1 MNRMSQTFMLVA
13 VMSGLVSLTA
23 CVGGGGD
30 GGGATPLAPRPTISA
45 AEITGAMPQQGYLAE
60 DYSNAGDSGGLET
73 TLKSDGLTVDVDG
86 QTLTIIHGNSID
98 IVADYGGPNERTLRE
113 FHLADLPAYGE
124 AGPELVV
131 GIGDMTD
138 ETAAFLG
145 EPLRGTSYDHADFS
159 DEGDEAPTY
168 FTGTALGGT
177 EFLALNNGLVDLQ
190 FASFGAW
197 GVKTGYAGTFE
208 WNGQSKTFSGDDT
221 YTDITFV
228 PVSGGNSAHA
238 AIPDKD
244 ASFTGKA
251 IAMATQY
258 IMLENPIQEFFRGDA
273 TLTINSAG
281 TGGNLAMSFP
291 NFYNIGFTFNI
302 SGTEFHNDGALP
314 SVTDNGNTSP
324 FHFPDT
330 IEGASLSGNFYGDG
344 SAGEA
349 SGRFEISG
357 MNPTTGDPTGDQFL
371 FDGSFGVK
379 K

>member
-45 AEITGAMPQQGYLAE
+45 AEITGGMPQQGYLAE
-60 DYSNAGDSGGLET
+60 DYSNAGDGGGLET

-138 ETAAFLG
+138 DTAAFLG

-177 EFLALNNGLVDLQ
+177 EFLALNDIVISRNFSRVIEFTVSRNNVVLGNYRADGLI
-190 FASFGAW
+190 FSTP
-197 GVKTGYAGTFE
+197 TGSTAYA
-208 WNGQSKTFSGDDT
+208 
-221 YTDITFV
+221 
-228 PVSGGNSAHA
+228 
-238 AIPDKD
+238 
-244 ASFTGKA
+244 
-251 IAMATQY
+251 
-258 IMLENPIQEFFRGDA
+258 L
-273 TLTINSAG
+273 SAG
-281 TGGNLAMSFP
+281 GPIIEPEFP
-291 NFYNIGFTFNI
+291 CIEMTLICPHSLSARPILFSPHNELQVSCRVREDHDVYLCADGEKPVEFREEETLEI
-302 SGTEFHNDGALP
+302 SG
-314 SVTDNGNTSP
+314 
-324 FHFPDT
+324 
-330 IEGASLSGNFYGDG
+330 ASEMLGILDLSGNTFFDSLSRKLMQSLKDG
-344 SAGEA
+344 
-349 SGRFEISG
+349 
-357 MNPTTGDPTGDQFL
+357 
-371 FDGSFGVK
+371 K
-379 K
+379 